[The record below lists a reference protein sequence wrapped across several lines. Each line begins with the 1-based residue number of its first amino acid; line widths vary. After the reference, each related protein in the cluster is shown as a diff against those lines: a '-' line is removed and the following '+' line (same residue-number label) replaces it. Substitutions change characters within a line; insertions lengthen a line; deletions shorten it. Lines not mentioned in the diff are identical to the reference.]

1 MKIVYTDPITQMLSV
16 QHCVPK
22 KIFVENMKEITGNE
36 KYKMTDKQ
44 YVDRMMEDVPEGAQN
59 IRIMSDNEEL
69 PQDRTFRNAWIDTEN
84 SGVEIEMVQAADIA
98 RDKIRVAR
106 QPVFEKLDVANII
119 ATDRN
124 DTVKQAEIRDK
135 KDRLR
140 DAPAR
145 AEITNASNPDELKS
159 VMETII
165 TEIESEI

>member
-1 MKIVYTDPITQMLSV
+1 MKIIYIDPETNMLTV

-22 KIFVENMKEITGNE
+22 NIFVENMREATSNK

-44 YVDRMMEDVPEGAQN
+44 YVDRMMKDVPEGAQN
-59 IRIMSDNEEL
+59 VRIMSDNEEL
-69 PQDRTFRNAWIDTEN
+69 PQDRTFRNAWIDTE
-84 SGVEIEMVQAADIA
+84 STGVEVEMVQAADIA

-135 KDRLR
+135 KNRLR

-145 AEITNASNPDELKS
+145 SEIANASNPDELKS